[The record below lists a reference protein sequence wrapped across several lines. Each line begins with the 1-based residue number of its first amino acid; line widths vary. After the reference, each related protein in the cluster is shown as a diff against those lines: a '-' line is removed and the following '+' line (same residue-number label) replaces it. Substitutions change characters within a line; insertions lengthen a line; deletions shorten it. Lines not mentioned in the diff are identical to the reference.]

1 MAERDGRDYRQEFSE
16 YWRKTWKTVRI
27 PSRETVFDYY
37 LSTESNTMEQWKNSS
52 YFFSLDYD
60 SEESAM
66 QSVTVPTP
74 ETASIA
80 HWMEKLVMNA
90 KPTMLVGPAGKSFL
104 TLNFFEFNRSIN
116 RGSIF
121 IRPFNGYAVLVGT

>member
-1 MAERDGRDYRQEFSE
+1 
-16 YWRKTWKTVRI
+16 
-27 PSRETVFDYY
+27 
-37 LSTESNTMEQWKNSS
+37 
-52 YFFSLDYD
+52 LDYD

-90 KPTMLVGPAGKSFL
+90 KPTMLVGPAGK
-104 TLNFFEFNRSIN
+104 FFEFNRSIN

-121 IRPFNGYAVLVGT
+121 IRPFNGYAALVGT